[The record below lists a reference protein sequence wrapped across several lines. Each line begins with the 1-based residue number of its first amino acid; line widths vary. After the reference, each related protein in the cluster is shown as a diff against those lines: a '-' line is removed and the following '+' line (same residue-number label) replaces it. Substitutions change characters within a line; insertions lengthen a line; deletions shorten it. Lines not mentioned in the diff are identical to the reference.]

1 MIKKMIKSY
10 SVFYTEQNK
19 EFVKFNCYFVT
30 FLRYSFRRIKVILT
44 VIEKDYIPDLPPQI
58 CFVYQLTG
66 FYMIRGFTERHFL
79 TDYSYTLEK
88 TIVLNL
94 LYTESSV

>member
-1 MIKKMIKSY
+1 MIKSY

-19 EFVKFNCYFVT
+19 EFVKFNCYFVN

-58 CFVYQLTG
+58 CFVYQLNG